1 MTEHGIALRAG
12 DTSTFT
18 VRNDEPLDAIARAWS
33 ELQASLAEPLPF
45 VTPDWQRIWLQHFQ
59 GERYVRVFTARDE
72 GGKLLGVI
80 PLMLTGDRAEFVGH
94 YSICD
99 YMDAAIV
106 PGAEGRFWHAVL
118 SSLCAED
125 APREIE
131 LRGMLESSPTLTAIT
146 ECADACGW
154 RMQREEEAISPWV
167 TLPASW
173 EEYLATLSKKDRH
186 EMRRKMRRLD
196 TAGGDV
202 RFSIITSAAEAGALL
217 DRLFHLMRISN
228 HHKEEFL
235 ARPGMEAFF
244 REMTGV
250 MADAGMLR
258 LYSLSFDGEPV
269 AMVLNFDIGGRLY
282 MYNSGYDPAYSHY
295 AVGLMSKA
303 LLLRDAIENGR
314 AAVDFMRGDESYKY
328 DLGGKDRKVYR
339 LVLKR

>member
-1 MTEHGIALRAG
+1 MTIDVGAKTLYACE
-12 DTSTFT
+12 S
-18 VRNDEPLDAIARAWS
+18 LDAVAAEWS
-33 ELQASLAEPLPF
+33 EVVKSLDEPLPF
-45 VTPDWQRIWLQHFQ
+45 VTPVWQHVWLRHFQ
-59 GERYVRVFTARDE
+59 GARETRFYTARDE
-72 GGKLLGVI
+72 SGRLLGVV
-80 PLMLTGDRAEFVGH
+80 PLVCDGERAEFVGH

-99 YMDAAIV
+99 YMDAAV
-106 PGAEGRFWHAVL
+106 TPGAEGPFWQAVL
-118 SSLCAED
+118 AMLCND
-125 APREIE
+125 DGLREIE
-131 LRGMLESSPTLTAIT
+131 LRGVLESSPTLVQI
-146 ECADACGW
+146 ESCADACGW
-154 RMQREEEAISPWV
+154 RIEREDEAISPWV
-167 TLPASW
+167 ELPDSW
-173 EEYLATLSKKDRH
+173 DGYLATLSKKDRH

-196 TAGGDV
+196 TAGGEV
-202 RFSIITSAAEAGALL
+202 RFQIITGAAEGCAQL

-235 ARPGMEAFF
+235 DRPGMEAFF
-244 REMTGV
+244 RDVTAA

-258 LYSLSFDGEPV
+258 LYTLTFDAEAV

-314 AAVDFMRGDESYKY
+314 VAVDFMRGDESYKY